1 MIIGGAELGYVTYY
15 VEAHIAC
22 MLLLGLIGIK
32 IAKGVNKQFSQM
44 VLGNIVVV
52 LMLYFCAEIFWVL
65 VDGGVLGESSTL
77 LYLSNLFTY
86 LLLSV
91 AAYLWYILSEAIQND
106 KSVEN
111 DITRLILSIPVW
123 ISGILCVSAYR
134 TGLVY
139 YVDESGNLVGGRLY
153 ILLVIVPFSYLIAAS
168 VKALYRAFNKDK
180 YADRNIYFMI
190 GMFPLSPIILGALQA
205 IYWRIPLVCYGTV
218 IAVYYV
224 YISMLDNL
232 ISLDP
237 LTQINNRHQ
246 MFKYLAQKM
255 RTEEL
260 GMSLFVLMIDI
271 DDFRNINEAYG
282 RLEGDRALVRVANAV
297 KSACQ
302 GPRNRFFVSRYGG
315 DEFVVVAQ
323 MAYKA
328 EAVWLS
334 DQIKNN
340 VKRMTQEL
348 GLGYNIT
355 VSIGIAQYD
364 YAAPISLKS
373 FISRAALDLYNQS
386 GGH

>member
-1 MIIGGAELGYVTYY
+1 MTTGGAILGYVTFY

-22 MLLLGLIGIK
+22 ILLLGLIGIK

-52 LMLYFCAEIFWVL
+52 LILYYFAEIFWAL
-65 VDGGVLGESSTL
+65 VDGGVFGDSSTL

-86 LLLSV
+86 LLLSL

-123 ISGILCVSAYR
+123 ISVILCVSAYR

-139 YVDESGNLVGGRLY
+139 YIDENGDLVGGRLY
-153 ILLVIVPFSYLIAAS
+153 ALLVIVPFSYLIAAS
-168 VKALYRAFNKDK
+168 VKAFYRAFNKDK
-180 YADRNIYFMI
+180 YADRDIYFMI
-190 GMFPLSPIILGALQA
+190 GLFPLSPIILGIIQA
-205 IYWRIPLVCYGTV
+205 IYWRIPTVCYGTV

-224 YISMLDNL
+224 YISMLDSL

-282 RLEGDRALVRVANAV
+282 RLEGDRALVRVANAI

-340 VKRMTQEL
+340 VKRMTQDL
-348 GLGYNIT
+348 GLAYNIT
-355 VSIGIAQYD
+355 VSVGIAQYD

-373 FISRAALDLYNQS
+373 FISRAGLDLYNQAKS
-386 GGH
+386 N

>member
-1 MIIGGAELGYVTYY
+1 MGYVNFY

-22 MLLLGLIGIK
+22 IMLLGLIGIK

-44 VLGNIVVV
+44 VLGNIVIV
-52 LMLYFCAEIFWVL
+52 LIAYYCAEIFWAL
-65 VDGGVLGESSTL
+65 VDGGRLGDSKSL

-91 AAYLWYILSEAIQND
+91 GAYLWYILSEAIQND

-139 YVDESGNLVGGRLY
+139 YVDENGALVGGKLY
-153 ILLVIVPFSYLIAAS
+153 LVLVIVPFSYMIAAS
-168 VKALYRAFNKDK
+168 VKAFYRAFNKDK

-190 GMFPLSPIILGALQA
+190 GMFPLTPIVMGALQA
-205 IYWRIPLVCYGTV
+205 KYWRIPFLCYGTV
-218 IAVYYV
+218 VAVYYV
-224 YISMLDNL
+224 YITMLDNL

-255 RTEEL
+255 RNEEP

-271 DDFRNINEAYG
+271 DDFRNINEVYG
-282 RLEGDRALVRVANAV
+282 RLEGDRALVRVANSI

-315 DEFVVVAQ
+315 DEFVVIAQ

-340 VKRMTQEL
+340 IKRMTQDL
-348 GLGYNIT
+348 GLSYNIT
-355 VSIGIAQYD
+355 VSVGIAQYD
-364 YAAPISLKS
+364 YTAPISLKA
-373 FISRAALDLYNQS
+373 FISRADLDLYNQAAKQ
-386 GGH
+386 

>member
-1 MIIGGAELGYVTYY
+1 LGYVSFYI
-15 VEAHIAC
+15 EAHIAC
-22 MLLLGLIGIK
+22 ILLIGLIGIK
-32 IAKGVNKQFSQM
+32 IAKDVNKQFSQM
-44 VLGNIVVV
+44 ILGNIVVV
-52 LMLYFCAEIFWVL
+52 LIAYYCAEIFWAL
-65 VDGGVLGESSTL
+65 VDVGYLGESKSF

-91 AAYLWYILSEAIQND
+91 CAYLWYILSEAIQND

-139 YVDESGNLVGGRLY
+139 YIDENGKLVGGKLY
-153 ILLVIVPFSYLIAAS
+153 LILVIVPFSYMIAAS
-168 VKALYRAFNKDK
+168 VKAFYRAFNKDK

-190 GMFPLSPIILGALQA
+190 GMFPLTPIVMGALQA
-205 IYWRIPLVCYGTV
+205 KYWRIPMVCYGTV
-218 IAVYYV
+218 VAVYYV
-224 YISMLDNL
+224 YITMLDNL

-255 RTEEL
+255 RNEDP
-260 GMSLFVLMIDI
+260 GMSLFVLMVDI
-271 DDFRNINEAYG
+271 DDFRNINETYG
-282 RLEGDRALVRVANAV
+282 RLEGDRALVRVANSI

-315 DEFVVVAQ
+315 DEFVVIAQ

-340 VKRMTQEL
+340 IKRMTQDL
-348 GLGYNIT
+348 GLSYNIT
-355 VSIGIAQYD
+355 VSVGIAQYD
-364 YAAPISLKS
+364 YAAPISLKA
-373 FISRAALDLYNQS
+373 FISRADLDLYNQAAKE
-386 GGH
+386 

>member
-1 MIIGGAELGYVTYY
+1 MIIGGAILGYVTFY

-22 MLLLGLIGIK
+22 ILLLGLIGIK

-52 LMLYFCAEIFWVL
+52 LILYYFAEIFWAL
-65 VDGGVLGESSTL
+65 VDGGVLGDSSTL

-86 LLLSV
+86 LLLSL

-123 ISGILCVSAYR
+123 ISVILCVSAYR

-139 YVDESGNLVGGRLY
+139 YIDENGDLVGGRLY
-153 ILLVIVPFSYLIAAS
+153 ALLVIVPFSYLIAAS
-168 VKALYRAFNKDK
+168 VKAFYRAFNKDK
-180 YADRNIYFMI
+180 YADRDIYFMI
-190 GMFPLSPIILGALQA
+190 GLFPLSPIVLGIIQA
-205 IYWRIPLVCYGTV
+205 IYWRIPTVCYGTV

-224 YISMLDNL
+224 YVSMLDNL

-282 RLEGDRALVRVANAV
+282 RLEGDRALVRVANAI

-340 VKRMTQEL
+340 VKRMTQDL
-348 GLGYNIT
+348 GLAYNIT
-355 VSIGIAQYD
+355 VSVGIAQYD

-373 FISRAALDLYNQS
+373 FISRAGLDLYNQAKS
-386 GGH
+386 N

>member
-1 MIIGGAELGYVTYY
+1 MGYVNFYI
-15 VEAHIAC
+15 EAHIAC
-22 MLLLGLIGIK
+22 ILLIGLIGIK
-32 IAKGVNKQFSQM
+32 IAKGVNKQFTQM
-44 VLGNIVVV
+44 ILGNIVVV
-52 LMLYFCAEIFWVL
+52 LIAYYCAEIFWAL
-65 VDGGVLGESSTL
+65 VDVGYLGESKSL

-91 AAYLWYILSEAIQND
+91 CAYLWYILSEAIQND

-139 YVDESGNLVGGRLY
+139 YIDENGKLVGGKLY
-153 ILLVIVPFSYLIAAS
+153 LILVIVPFSYMIAAS
-168 VKALYRAFNKDK
+168 VKAFYRAFNKDK

-190 GMFPLSPIILGALQA
+190 GMFPLTPIVMGALQA
-205 IYWRIPLVCYGTV
+205 KYWRIPMVCYGTV
-218 IAVYYV
+218 VAVYYV
-224 YISMLDNL
+224 YITMLDNL

-255 RTEEL
+255 RNEEP
-260 GMSLFVLMIDI
+260 GMSLFVLMVDI
-271 DDFRNINEAYG
+271 DDFRNINETYG
-282 RLEGDRALVRVANAV
+282 RLEGDRALVRVANSI

-315 DEFVVVAQ
+315 DEFVVIAQ

-340 VKRMTQEL
+340 IKRMTQDL
-348 GLGYNIT
+348 GLSYNIT
-355 VSIGIAQYD
+355 VSVGIAQYD
-364 YAAPISLKS
+364 YAAPISLKA
-373 FISRAALDLYNQS
+373 FISRADLDLYNQAAKE
-386 GGH
+386 

>member
-1 MIIGGAELGYVTYY
+1 MGYVNFYI
-15 VEAHIAC
+15 EAHIAC
-22 MLLLGLIGIK
+22 ILLIGLIGIK
-32 IAKGVNKQFSQM
+32 IAKGVNKQFTQM
-44 VLGNIVVV
+44 ILGNIVVV
-52 LMLYFCAEIFWVL
+52 LIAYYCAEIFWAL
-65 VDGGVLGESSTL
+65 VDVGYLGESKSL

-91 AAYLWYILSEAIQND
+91 GAYLWYILSEAIQND

-139 YVDESGNLVGGRLY
+139 YIDENGKLVGGKLY
-153 ILLVIVPFSYLIAAS
+153 LILVIVPFSYMIAAS
-168 VKALYRAFNKDK
+168 VKAFYRAFNKDK

-190 GMFPLSPIILGALQA
+190 GMFPLTPIVMGALQA
-205 IYWRIPLVCYGTV
+205 KYWRIPMVCYGTV
-218 IAVYYV
+218 VAVYYV
-224 YISMLDNL
+224 YITMLDNL

-255 RTEEL
+255 RNEEP
-260 GMSLFVLMIDI
+260 GMSLFVLMVDI
-271 DDFRNINEAYG
+271 DDFRNINETYG
-282 RLEGDRALVRVANAV
+282 RLEGDRALVRVANSI

-315 DEFVVVAQ
+315 DEFVVIAQ

-340 VKRMTQEL
+340 IKRMTQDL
-348 GLGYNIT
+348 GLSYNIT
-355 VSIGIAQYD
+355 VSVGIAQYD
-364 YAAPISLKS
+364 YAAPISLKA
-373 FISRAALDLYNQS
+373 FISRADLDLYNQAAKE
-386 GGH
+386 

>member
-1 MIIGGAELGYVTYY
+1 MGYVSFYI
-15 VEAHIAC
+15 EAHIAC
-22 MLLLGLIGIK
+22 ILLIGLIGIK
-32 IAKGVNKQFSQM
+32 IAKDVNKQFSQM
-44 VLGNIVVV
+44 ILGNIVVV
-52 LMLYFCAEIFWVL
+52 LIAYYCAEIFWAL
-65 VDGGVLGESSTL
+65 VDVGYLGESKSF

-91 AAYLWYILSEAIQND
+91 CAYLWYILSEAIQND

-139 YVDESGNLVGGRLY
+139 YIDENGKLVGGKLY
-153 ILLVIVPFSYLIAAS
+153 LILVIVPFSYMIAAS
-168 VKALYRAFNKDK
+168 VKAFYRAFNKDK

-190 GMFPLSPIILGALQA
+190 GMFPLTPIVMGALQA
-205 IYWRIPLVCYGTV
+205 KYWRIPMVCYGTV
-218 IAVYYV
+218 VAVYYV
-224 YISMLDNL
+224 YITMLDNL

-255 RTEEL
+255 RNEDP
-260 GMSLFVLMIDI
+260 GMSLFVLMVDI
-271 DDFRNINEAYG
+271 DDFRNINETYG
-282 RLEGDRALVRVANAV
+282 RLEGDRALVRVANSI

-315 DEFVVVAQ
+315 DEFVVIAQ

-340 VKRMTQEL
+340 IKRMTQDL
-348 GLGYNIT
+348 GLSYNIT
-355 VSIGIAQYD
+355 VSVGIAQYD
-364 YAAPISLKS
+364 YAAPISLKA
-373 FISRAALDLYNQS
+373 FISRADLDLYNQAAKE
-386 GGH
+386 

>member
-1 MIIGGAELGYVTYY
+1 MGYVTYY
-15 VEAHIAC
+15 IEAQIAC
-22 MLLLGLIGIK
+22 ILLIGLIGLK

-44 VLGNIVVV
+44 VLGNIVI
-52 LMLYFCAEIFWVL
+52 LLILYYCAEIFWAL
-65 VDGGVLGESSTL
+65 VDGGFFGESQTL

-86 LLLSV
+86 MLLSII
-91 AAYLWYILSEAIQND
+91 AYMWYILSEAIQND

-139 YVDESGNLVGGRLY
+139 YVDDNGNLVGGKLY
-153 ILLVIVPFSYLIAAS
+153 LILVIVPFAYMIAAS
-168 VKALYRAFNKDK
+168 VKAFYRAFNKDK
-180 YADRNIYFMI
+180 YADRNIYFII
-190 GMFPLSPIILGALQA
+190 GMFPLTPIVLGIIQA
-205 IYWRIPLVCYGTV
+205 RYWRIPTVCYGTV
-218 IAVYYV
+218 VAVYYV
-224 YISMLDNL
+224 YTSMLDNL

-255 RTEEL
+255 RVEEP

-271 DDFRNINEAYG
+271 DDFKNINEAYG
-282 RLEGDRALVRVANAV
+282 RLEGDRALVRVANSI
-297 KSACQ
+297 KNACQ

-340 VKRMTQEL
+340 VKRMAQDL
-348 GLGYNIT
+348 GLSYNVN
-355 VSIGIAQYD
+355 VSVGIAQYD
-364 YAAPISLKS
+364 FAAPVSLKA
-373 FISRAALDLYNQS
+373 FISRAEFDLYNQA
-386 GGH
+386 GGR

>member
-1 MIIGGAELGYVTYY
+1 MGYVSFYI
-15 VEAHIAC
+15 EAHIAC
-22 MLLLGLIGIK
+22 ILLIGLIGIK
-32 IAKGVNKQFSQM
+32 IAKDVNKQFSQM
-44 VLGNIVVV
+44 ILGNIVVV
-52 LMLYFCAEIFWVL
+52 LIAYYCAEIFWAL
-65 VDGGVLGESSTL
+65 VDVGYLGESKSL

-91 AAYLWYILSEAIQND
+91 CAYLWYILSEAIQND

-139 YVDESGNLVGGRLY
+139 YIDENGKLVGGKLY
-153 ILLVIVPFSYLIAAS
+153 LILVIVPFSYMIAAS

-190 GMFPLSPIILGALQA
+190 GMFPLTPIVMGALQA
-205 IYWRIPLVCYGTV
+205 KYWRIPMVCYGTV
-218 IAVYYV
+218 VAVYYV
-224 YISMLDNL
+224 YITMLDNL

-255 RTEEL
+255 RNEEP
-260 GMSLFVLMIDI
+260 GMSLFVLMVDI
-271 DDFRNINEAYG
+271 DDFRNINETYG
-282 RLEGDRALVRVANAV
+282 RLEGDRALVRVANSI

-315 DEFVVVAQ
+315 DEFVVIAQ

-340 VKRMTQEL
+340 IKRMTQDL
-348 GLGYNIT
+348 GLSYNIT
-355 VSIGIAQYD
+355 VSVGIAQYD
-364 YAAPISLKS
+364 YAAPISLKA
-373 FISRAALDLYNQS
+373 FISRADLDLYNQAAK
-386 GGH
+386 G

>member
-1 MIIGGAELGYVTYY
+1 MGYVTYY

-44 VLGNIVVV
+44 VLGNIIVV
-52 LMLYFCAEIFWVL
+52 LILYFCAEIFWVL